1 MKIQMNQ
8 TLSNVFEGITLGDVL
23 TTRDGTE
30 VQLVKFLDHNTF
42 PYEFKVIKTDPDAPD
57 IHKIYDVYGRVSKL
71 RLSDFDIVEKEVT
84 NLDYT
89 KFFEELGAP

>member
-1 MKIQMNQ
+1 MSQI
-8 TLSNVFEGITLGDVL
+8 LSSVFEGISLGDVL

-30 VQLVKFLDHNTF
+30 VQFVKFLNHNTF
-42 PYEFKVIKTDPDAPD
+42 PYEFKVINENPYAPD
-57 IHKIYDVYGRVSKL
+57 THKTYDVYGRVSKL
-71 RLSDFDIVEKEVT
+71 RLSCFDIVEKEMT